1 MHKPAYPETT
11 KTARPVAVPSSN
23 GKSEPAPKLPAAGPK
38 PDKFTY
44 ALPAFTAEIRPQGW
58 YVARTVP
65 SFTGEKPKW
74 SGPFET
80 IESACLSIGRHCATE
95 IADRHTRSAEFHKI
109 KRGAPLYGLKVTTRL
124 KAR

>member
-1 MHKPAYPETT
+1 MHKPPYLETS
-11 KTARPVAVPSSN
+11 KAARRTAMPSGN
-23 GKSEPAPKLPAAGPK
+23 GKNQPAAKPAPVTAK
-38 PDKFTY
+38 PDRFTY
-44 ALPAFTAEIRPQGW
+44 ALSAFSAEIRDQGW